1 MMAVRHPQQPPLINL
16 TSNMQAQSML
26 GDAELMAAGRQGDAM
41 NFDGNYEDD
50 VGVAA
55 TNQVRQQ
62 RPTSNMRGNGPAG
75 AGKAIPS
82 VRGAGPNGPHN
93 AMVGG
98 G

>member
-1 MMAVRHPQQPPLINL
+1 
-16 TSNMQAQSML
+16 
-26 GDAELMAAGRQGDAM
+26 M

-62 RPTSNMRGNGPAG
+62 RATSNMRGNGPAAG

-82 VRGAGPNGPHN
+82 VRGVGANGPQN